1 MRAVVLTGL
10 LLLTASAVHA
20 NPLSLSESQRLT
32 LPSADVMAGRYALV
46 RARAQSMLPDR
57 DAIHVHYTPSQR
69 GFGIGPLR
77 ADGTDSGGLGRR
89 HGLKPHYRL
98 EGVRLLG
105 GSIGGSI
112 DGRGAM
118 LSLHWGGN
126 N

>member
-1 MRAVVLTGL
+1 MRAAVLTGC
-10 LLLTASAVHA
+10 LLLTASEVHA
-20 NPLSLSESQRLT
+20 NPLAFPQNQRLAM
-32 LPSADVMAGRYALV
+32 PSADVMAGRDALA
-46 RARAQSMLPDR
+46 RARAQLSLPDR
-57 DAIHVHYTPSQR
+57 EIIHVRYTPSQH

-77 ADGTDSGGLGRR
+77 ADGSDMDGLGRR
-89 HGLKPHYRL
+89 RGLKPHYRL